1 MATTTVESIDN
12 NNNTNHGSSS
22 SASRYNNNTN
32 HGSSSSASRY
42 NGGRSRYRGRGN
54 SRGGRGSFRSNP
66 QHKQRSNRS
75 GHQPIS
81 SYNQGDIVGHNKNVS
96 DSNEL
101 QQHNSRHKDT
111 NNESKV
117 VSDPKGKGLAIITE
131 SSITS
136 NNDSK
141 TSRTSIRSKK
151 SSVSKFSLD
160 EIKDL
165 STSITYGLTTSTYE
179 CMICCDVIRPSNKTW
194 SCGVCWA
201 VFHLQCTQKWAQKS
215 FNDAGSW
222 RCPGCQNKSE
232 SIPEVYKC
240 FCGKV
245 ENPKF
250 TRFLTPHSC
259 GNACKK
265 NRDCTHDCIQPC
277 HPGPCPPC
285 SAMGPIQ
292 YCFCGRK
299 TYQLRC
305 IEIDHTAGKSCEE
318 VCGKLLD
325 CGKHY
330 CKKKCHPGDC
340 ARCEVVELQKCYC
353 GQTERDATCGD
364 GVAFHCY
371 GEKTIESLQDWTGFF
386 SCKEKCNRLL
396 ECGHHSCTK
405 PCHPVTEEP
414 EPCELSPSRVHNCP
428 CGANT
433 IESLL
438 GHKRTSC
445 TEEIPLCNNIC
456 SKTFPCG
463 HKCQDTCHHGNCK
476 PCTTTV
482 HVKCRCGSKT
492 FERVCSEVSSKA
504 GDEELICDRICRGLR
519 TCGKHQCSVRCCP
532 SANKK
537 SSKSR
542 GSAPHEEYDVNH
554 QCVLVCEAS
563 FEELTCHCGR
573 TTRDPP
579 IRCGTKIQCPYSC
592 VRVPS
597 CGHPNVPHG
606 CHGDEESCPPCAF
619 LVSKKCTC
627 GKSVVKNI
635 SCHKSNVSCGQVCG
649 VLLPCGG
656 HHCKRVC
663 HSGDC
668 LIEQRCTQTCG
679 KPKACGHPCSSTC
692 HAPTSCPD
700 TACQSKMMIS
710 CKCGHSSKEV
720 ICNATKETAEEI
732 KRSQLECDNAC
743 AMAERNRKLANALG
757 LSDRIVEGPFAPKYD
772 EELLKYFGAN
782 KEWAKNIESTLGD
795 FILKSD
801 KPTLNLTPMKAPHRG
816 FIHGLCAHYSLKS
829 ESVDV
834 EPFRSVIIKKKA
846 DSAIP
851 LVLLSQAFANHGKTN
866 IHSLATSATST
877 TSTLE

>member
-1 MATTTVESIDN
+1 MATATVGSIEN
-12 NNNTNHGSSS
+12 
-22 SASRYNNNTN
+22 NNNTN

-42 NGGRSRYRGRGN
+42 NGGRGRYRGRGN
-54 SRGGRGSFRSNP
+54 SRGGRGSFRSNHP
-66 QHKQRSNRS
+66 QHNNRES
-75 GHQPIS
+75 IATNPQNDQS
-81 SYNQGDIVGHNKNVS
+81 
-96 DSNEL
+96 
-101 QQHNSRHKDT
+101 NSRRRKPP
-111 NNESKV
+111 K
-117 VSDPKGKGLAIITE
+117 KGKGLAIIAEAST
-131 SSITS
+131 SSNS
-136 NNDSK
+136 DSK
-141 TSRTSIRSKK
+141 TSRTSIHSKK
-151 SSVSKFSLD
+151 FSVSKLSLD

-179 CMICCDVIRPSNKTW
+179 CMICCDVIRPNNKTW

-215 FNDAGSW
+215 FNEAGSW

-265 NRDCTHDCIQPC
+265 NRDCTHDCTQPC

-318 VCGKLLD
+318 VCGKLLG

-330 CKKKCHPGDC
+330 CKEQCHPGDC
-340 ARCEVVELQKCYC
+340 AQCEVIELQKCFC

-364 GVAFHCY
+364 GAAIHCY
-371 GEKTIESLQDWTGFF
+371 GEKTGESLQAWTGFF

-405 PCHPVTEEP
+405 PCHPVTGEH
-414 EPCELSPSRVHNCP
+414 EPCELSPSRAHSCP

-456 SKTFPCG
+456 SKSFPCG

-476 PCTTTV
+476 PCTAIV

-492 FERVCSEVSSKA
+492 FERVCSEA
-504 GDEELICDRICRGLR
+504 GESIINNEELICDRICRGLR
-519 TCGKHQCSVRCCP
+519 TCGKHQCSVHCCP

-537 SSKSR
+537 SSKGR
-542 GSAPHEEYDVNH
+542 GSVSQEEEYDTNH
-554 QCVLVCEAS
+554 QCVL
-563 FEELTCHCGR
+563 
-573 TTRDPP
+573 
-579 IRCGTKIQCPYSC
+579 
-592 VRVPS
+592 VPS

-619 LVSKKCTC
+619 LVSKKCIC

-649 VLLPCGG
+649 LLLPCGG

-668 LIEQRCTQTCG
+668 LIEQQCTQTCG
-679 KPKACGHPCSSTC
+679 KPKACGHPCSSAC

-710 CKCGHSSKEV
+710 CKCGYSSKEV

-732 KRSQLECDNAC
+732 KRRQLECGNVC
-743 AMAERNRKLANALG
+743 AMVERNRKLATALE
-757 LSDRIVEGPFAPKYD
+757 LSDRIVEGPFAKSAPKYD

-801 KPTLNLTPMKAPHRG
+801 KPTLNLTPMKASHRG
-816 FIHGLCAHYSLKS
+816 FIHGLCTYYSLKS

-846 DSAIP
+846 DSAISSMT
-851 LVLLSQAFANHGKTN
+851 L
-866 IHSLATSATST
+866 T
-877 TSTLE
+877 TLTTLEQQIRIAAWESGFLLHLDNNQSPNNVSFSINRFKLIRSLNQCYK

>member
-1 MATTTVESIDN
+1 M
-12 NNNTNHGSSS
+12 
-22 SASRYNNNTN
+22 SAPR
-32 HGSSSSASRY
+32 
-42 NGGRSRYRGRGN
+42 GGFRFNRGR
-54 SRGGRGSFRSNP
+54 
-66 QHKQRSNRS
+66 KKRSNRG

-81 SYNQGDIVGHNKNVS
+81 SDNQKDVGHSRNVS
-96 DSNEL
+96 DINEL
-101 QQHNSRHKDT
+101 QQDNNRHENT
-111 NNESKV
+111 NNESKN
-117 VSDPKGKGLAIITE
+117 VSDPKGKGLAVPRD
-131 SSITS
+131 SSTLS
-136 NNDSK
+136 NYDSR

-151 SSVSKFSLD
+151 SSASKFSLD
-160 EIKDL
+160 EIKDV

-179 CMICCDVIRPSNKTW
+179 CMICCEVIRPSHKTW

-215 FNDAGSW
+215 FDNAGSW

-245 ENPKF
+245 ENPQF
-250 TRFLTPHSC
+250 TRYLTPHSC
-259 GNACKK
+259 GNVCRKS
-265 NRDCTHDCIQPC
+265 RDCSHDCTRPC

-292 YCFCGRK
+292 HCFCGRQ

-305 IEIDHTAGKSCEE
+305 IEADHSGGKSCES
-318 VCGKLLD
+318 VCGNLLGCD
-325 CGKHY
+325 KHY

-340 ARCEVVELQKCYC
+340 TRCEVIEIQNCYC
-353 GQTERDATCGD
+353 GQTEREATCGE
-364 GVAFHCY
+364 GMAIRCY
-371 GEKTIESLQDWTGFF
+371 GGESKKSLQVWTGFF
-386 SCKEKCNRLL
+386 SCKERCNRLL

-405 PCHPVTEEP
+405 PCHPVVDEP

-445 TEEIPLCNNIC
+445 IEEVPLCNNIC
-456 SKTFPCG
+456 SKTLPCG

-476 PCTTTV
+476 PCTTVV
-482 HVKCRCGSKT
+482 HAKCRCGSKT
-492 FERVCSEVSSKA
+492 FERACSEVSDSH
-504 GDEELICDRICRGLR
+504 EELICDRICRGLR

-542 GSAPHEEYDVNH
+542 SSASQEVEYDVNH
-554 QCVLVCEAS
+554 QCVLVCGKSLQCGKHTCQQLCHKGHCKPCYEAS
-563 FEELTCHCGR
+563 FEELICHCGR
-573 TTRDPP
+573 TSRDPP

-592 VRVPS
+592 VRVPL
-597 CGHPNVPHG
+597 CGHPSVSHG

-619 LVSKKCTC
+619 LVSKKCIC
-627 GKSVVKNI
+627 GKSVVNNI

-649 VLLPCGG
+649 LLLPCGG

-668 LIEQRCTQTCG
+668 LIERQCNQTCG
-679 KPKACGHPCSSTC
+679 KPKAC
-692 HAPTSCPD
+692 ASCPD
-700 TACQSKMMIS
+700 IACQSKMVIS
-710 CKCGHSSKEV
+710 CKCGYLSKEV
-720 ICNATKETAEEI
+720 ICNATKETVEEV
-732 KRSQLECDNAC
+732 KCRQLECNNVC
-743 AMAERNRKLANALG
+743 AIAERNRKLASALE
-757 LSDRIVEGPFAPKYD
+757 LSERIVDGPFAKSAPEYE
-772 EELLKYFGAN
+772 EELLKYFGTN

-801 KPTLNLTPMKAPHRG
+801 KSTLNLTPMKASHRG
-816 FIHGLCAHYSLKS
+816 FIHGLSAHYSLKS

-851 LVLLSQAFANHGKTN
+851 LVLLSQAFANHGKINT
-866 IHSLATSATST
+866 HSLT
-877 TSTLE
+877 TTKGVNRF